1 MAVKVV
7 TMARKK
13 RLETLNPANVGR
25 AVEPIDGR
33 GVPGHGSDVLNSVE
47 NTVTQ

>member
-33 GVPGHGSDVLNSVE
+33 HVLGHGAVVLNSVK